1 MTNGIMQTSW
11 QLIETAPK
19 DGECF
24 LAIEFGKLLPFV
36 TVWDEDEGWVTFNL
50 SYETLLKT
58 DWKPTHWMPL
68 PAVPKAVQGAI
79 K

>member
-1 MTNGIMQTSW
+1 MTKELLQTSW

-19 DGECF
+19 DGEFF

-36 TVWDEDEGWVTFNL
+36 TAWDEDAGWFTFNCG
-50 SYETLLKT
+50 YEALLKT

-68 PAVPKAVQGAI
+68 PAVPKAAQGAI